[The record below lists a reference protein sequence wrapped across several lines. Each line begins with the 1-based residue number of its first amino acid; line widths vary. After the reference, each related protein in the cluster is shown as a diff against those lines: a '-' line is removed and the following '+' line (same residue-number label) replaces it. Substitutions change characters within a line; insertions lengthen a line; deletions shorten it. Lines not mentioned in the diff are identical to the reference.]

1 MGVAHIR
8 VMGSQRNPSATET
21 VRLCV
26 RSTHLE
32 VADVP
37 VAAAG
42 VRRARD
48 SYMHTIVGG
57 LEGAP
62 SMVLVPGYG
71 AGAGTRPL

>member
-1 MGVAHIR
+1 MKFI
-8 VMGSQRNPSATET
+8 
-21 VRLCV
+21 LL
-26 RSTHLE
+26 STHLE

-42 VRRARD
+42 VRSAQD
-48 SYMHTIVGG
+48 SYLHTIMGG
-57 LEGAP
+57 PEGAP